1 MTIDSG
7 IAPPLV
13 EAEEGGD
20 IPSQRSLEKKAVKGT
35 YFVTIAYGLALS
47 LRLVS
52 SIVLSRLFAPD
63 LFGVLALVTT
73 FIVGLNLFSHIGLET
88 SVIQNPRGDDP
99 DFLNTAWTIQVL
111 RGLGVFVLTIP
122 LAWPVA
128 HFYHEPRMIW
138 LLPAIGFGSAIAGFT
153 SPSMMTLARHL
164 GVGRLSLNEL
174 LQQVVQFA
182 VTLIWA
188 LFQPSLMALVAGRI
202 VSELV
207 RMAVSYM
214 MMPEIRP
221 RFRWEKQAVHDL
233 VTFGRWILIGTALTF
248 LALQSDRLILGKL
261 VTFGMLGIYGI
272 AFSLSDIPRQ
282 IILQFCSRV
291 GFPFIAKFSDRPRP
305 EYRTI
310 LRKYRLPVLA
320 VGGLLLITVICSGDL
335 FILRVYDKRY
345 HEAAW
350 MIGILA
356 IGLWHTLLYSTAYP
370 AVLSLQKSH
379 YNAIAYL
386 TYCITLFIAL
396 PLGYHWLGMAGAVV
410 AVAFSDLPVY
420 FVTLFSAHRE
430 GVGLLS
436 QDVGMTLA
444 FLASLALA
452 LTLRTWAGFSLP
464 FAHIVW

>member
-1 MTIDSG
+1 MKIDND
-7 IAPPLV
+7 IAPIPT
-13 EAEEGGD
+13 EEDEGL
-20 IPSQRSLEKKAVKGT
+20 QLRAVRSLEKKAVKGT
-35 YFVTIAYGLALS
+35 YFVTVAYGLSLS

-52 SIVLSRLFAPD
+52 SIVLSRLFAPE

-73 FIVGLNLFSHIGLET
+73 FIVGLNLFSHIGLEA
-88 SVIQNPRGDDP
+88 SIIQNPRGDEP
-99 DFLNTAWTIQVL
+99 EFLNTAWTIQVI
-111 RGLGVFVLTIP
+111 RGLGVFLLTIP
-122 LAWPVA
+122 MAWPVA

-138 LLPAIGFGSAIAGFT
+138 LLPALGFGSAIAGFT

-174 LQQVVQFA
+174 LQQVIQFA

-188 LFQPSLMALVAGRI
+188 LYQPSLIALVAGRI
-202 VSELV
+202 VSELI
-207 RMAVSYM
+207 RMLVSYWM
-214 MMPEIRP
+214 LPEIRP
-221 RFRWEKQAVHDL
+221 RFAWEKSAVHEL
-233 VTFGRWILIGTALTF
+233 ITFGRWILIGTALTF

-261 VTFGMLGIYGI
+261 VTFSALGVYGI

-320 VGGLLLITVICSGDL
+320 AGALLLIVVICSGDL
-335 FILRVYDKRY
+335 FIVHVYDKRY
-345 HEAAW
+345 HGAAW

-379 YNAIAYL
+379 YNAFAYL
-386 TYCITLFIAL
+386 VYCITLFVAL
-396 PLGYHWLGMAGAVV
+396 PLGYHWFGMVGAVV

-444 FLASLALA
+444 FLASLTLA
-452 LTLRTWAGFSLP
+452 LLLRSSIGLSLP
-464 FAHIVW
+464 FAHIPW